1 MIRAK
6 FRFPSTDAGSFDIE
20 GHAGYKPA
28 GEDIVCAAV
37 SSAAYL
43 TVNTLTEV
51 FGVDANATEE
61 DGKLVCSFSG
71 SKDAVRLLKGL
82 RLHLEQLQEQY
93 PKHVKVTTEV

>member
-1 MIRAK
+1 MIRAR
-6 FRFPSTDAGSFDIE
+6 FRFSSADSAAFVIE

-37 SSAAYL
+37 SSAAYM

-51 FGVDANATEE
+51 FGVDAEASEE

-71 SKDAVRLLKGL
+71 SFEAVRLLQGL